1 MVYLQYPMFDE
12 TVPTATNVA
21 SLQQWPPSLKEV
33 KPDWLPVLTEF
44 FESEAGKRLNNKII
58 NALEQG
64 CIIYP
69 PDPLRA
75 FKLLALKDVK
85 VVILGQDPYHTPGM
99 ADGLAFS
106 ASKSK
111 KVPPSLR
118 NILKELD
125 RDLGGERLKEQKTDL
140 SSWLEQGVLL
150 INAVF
155 TVEQGKPGSH
165 ADWGWQDLSDELIKL
180 LAKSKEY
187 KIFMLW
193 GAFAQQKGSII
204 TLVDL
209 SERHLCLKANHP
221 SPLSAAKGTN
231 PFVNCSHFSKANTFL
246 KTNYKLTVNW

>member
-1 MVYLQYPMFDE
+1 MFDE
-12 TVPTATNVA
+12 TVPNGANVA

-33 KPDWLPVLTEF
+33 KSDWLPVLTEF
-44 FESEAGKRLNNKII
+44 FESAVGKKLNDKII

-111 KVPPSLR
+111 KIPPSLR

-125 RDLGGERLKEQKTDL
+125 RDLGGQRLKEQKTDL
-140 SSWLEQGVLL
+140 SHWLEQGVLL

-155 TVEQGKPGSH
+155 TVEQGKAGSH

-193 GAFAQQKGSII
+193 GAFAQQKESII
-204 TLVDL
+204 TLVDS
-209 SERHLCLKANHP
+209 SERHLCLRANHP
-221 SPLSAAKGTN
+221 SPLSAAKGTS

>member
-1 MVYLQYPMFDE
+1 MQINLNSEWQSLLSDEIQKPYFKDLIE
-12 TVPTATNVA
+12 TVA
-21 SLQQWPPSLKEV
+21 E
-33 KPDWLPVLTEF
+33 EY
-44 FESEAGKRLNNKII
+44 KIHT
-58 NALEQG
+58 
-64 CIIYP
+64 CYP
-69 PDPLRA
+69 PKELIFAA
-75 FKLLALKDVK
+75 FNYCSFKDVK

-155 TVEQGKPGSH
+155 TVEQGKAGSH

-193 GAFAQQKGSII
+193 GAFAQQKESII
-204 TLVDL
+204 TLVDS
-209 SERHLCLKANHP
+209 SERHLCLRANHP

-246 KTNYKLTVNW
+246 KANYKLTVNW